1 MSSLMT
7 TLPGPIPDCL
17 LGCKTFPWLT
27 RENLGEEGKRLWLS
41 RILNFRRHCCLP
53 ISVLITGEKQ
63 ANVPQ
68 REPEQGLPST
78 ALPAEKPLS
87 FQQEGTLEGQC
98 VPSPTLAPMHFMQKK
113 RSGVAKEMSLSPYL
127 MTNIPTRVYSKASIC
142 SVSTSYVPG

>member
-1 MSSLMT
+1 MP

-27 RENLGEEGKRLWLS
+27 RENLGEEGKRLWHS
-41 RILNFRRHCCLP
+41 RTLNFYRNCCLP

-63 ANVPQ
+63 ANVSQ
-68 REPEQGLPST
+68 RKPEQGLLST
-78 ALPAEKPLS
+78 ALTAEKSLS
-87 FQQEGTLEGQC
+87 FQQEGTLKGQY

-113 RSGVAKEMSLSPYL
+113 RSGVVKEMSLSSYL
-127 MTNIPTRVYSKASIC
+127 VTKISTRVYSKASIC